1 MTRIPKSIKFKARQK
16 GREVFDTMLYLEG
29 KGNATGVQ
37 ISAKEYMCETG
48 SKVYKFLEHWDAVE
62 ITIRGKERRK

>member
-16 GREVFDTMLYLEG
+16 DRNFVYTILKLEG
-29 KGNATGVQ
+29 KGFNKKICVS
-37 ISAKEYMCETG
+37 IDKLICETG
-48 SKVYKFLEHWDAVE
+48 SKVYKSLKHWDDVE